1 VKPSPDRHHDWRC
14 PRCDWHYTSP
24 TIPLSAVAHKCPDR
38 LASAP
43 LTPLVPVP
51 AIDANPSSTSPTS
64 PAVGQTG
71 RTAAKA
77 GRRDGATTANNP
89 GGSAK

>member
-1 VKPSPDRHHDWRC
+1 MKPSPDRHLAWRC
-14 PRCDWHYTSP
+14 PRCDWRYTSAAV
-24 TIPLSAVAHKCPDR
+24 PLSAVAHRCPDR
-38 LASAP
+38 QPFAP